1 MATKYI
7 VYEDSWSE
15 RKWTCNDFKT
25 ASIMA
30 NDFEKA
36 GLNPSIYQLV
46 YANGEMQNGK
56 K

>member
-7 VYEDSWSE
+7 VYEDPWLDD
-15 RKWTCNDFKT
+15 KWVFNDFKT
-25 ASIMA
+25 ASIKA
-30 NDFEKA
+30 NDLEKA
-36 GLNPSIYQLV
+36 GLNPSIYQLI